1 MSLEL
6 ERTNY
11 PSKRAGYSA
20 VAVMTLAQVF
30 AFIDRQIPAML
41 VEPIKQDFNL
51 NDSQIAL
58 LGGAAFSIFYAIMAL
73 PIGYA
78 VDRYKRVNVLG
89 AGIFVWSLMTTLA
102 GLANSFGRLFG
113 ARIGVAVGEAVMA
126 PVSVSLVSDY
136 FPQNKQ
142 GKPMGIITAGVYL
155 GIGATLIGGGYLI
168 DYLTDIGG
176 ITLPFLGYFKPW
188 QATFLLVGIPG
199 ILISLAAF
207 MLYEPKRL
215 GLVINEHKQTET
227 INIFLHLTKNK
238 MTLFPMFGG
247 LIFMALIFYSF
258 TFWAPSMMVRTYGL
272 SLTEVGFTLG
282 MITIIASILGTISAG
297 TVVDYLRSKGHSDA
311 PIRTG
316 MYACIFATPAICLAP
331 LVDSLFLTW
340 ILIGVY
346 LFFISSF
353 APIGLLA
360 VGGISGNEVKG
371 QMAAVHA
378 FLMMAFGLSLGPQ
391 ITAFFTDFVLMDE
404 SKLGYAMAL
413 TGVLVLP
420 IAAIFFK
427 ISSSSYKKAYEELSR

>member
-1 MSLEL
+1 MNSPDIE
-6 ERTNY
+6 NY
-11 PSKRAGYSA
+11 PSRKTGYSA
-20 VAVMTLAQVF
+20 VIVMTLAQVF

-41 VEPIKQDFNL
+41 VEPIKQDFSL

-78 VDRYKRVNVLG
+78 VDKYKRVNVLG
-89 AGIFVWSLMTTLA
+89 TGIFVWSLMTTLA

-142 GKPMGIITAGVYL
+142 GKPMGIITAGVYI

-168 DYLTDIGG
+168 DYLTNIGG
-176 ITLPFLGYFKPW
+176 ITIPGIGYFKPW
-188 QATFLLVGIPG
+188 QATFLVVGIPG
-199 ILISLAAF
+199 ILISFAAF
-207 MLYEPKRL
+207 MLHEPRRL
-215 GLVINEHKQTET
+215 GLAQTSEKDSKS
-227 INIFLHLTKNK
+227 INIFSHLIKNK
-238 MTLFPMFGG
+238 STLIPMFAG

-272 SLTEVGFTLG
+272 SLTEVGFSLG
-282 MITIIASILGTISAG
+282 IITIISSILGTISSGA
-297 TVVDYLRSKGHSDA
+297 VVDYLRSKGITDA
-311 PIRTG
+311 PIRTA
-316 MYACIFATPAICLAP
+316 MFACIFAMPAICLAP
-331 LVDSLFLTW
+331 LVENVVAAW
-340 ILIGVY
+340 MLIGIY

-360 VGGISGNEVKG
+360 VSGVSSNEVKG

-391 ITAFFTDFVLMDE
+391 ITAFFTDFILQDE
-404 SKLGYAMAL
+404 SKLGLAVSL
-413 TGVLVLP
+413 TGGLVLP
-420 IAAIFFK
+420 IAAVCFWMSFK
-427 ISSSSYKKAYEELSR
+427 RYRKAYDQLAV

>member
-1 MSLEL
+1 MTES
-6 ERTNY
+6 NISQY
-11 PSKRAGYSA
+11 PSQRASYSA

-41 VEPIKQDFNL
+41 VEPIKQDFSL

-89 AGIFVWSLMTTLA
+89 TGIFVWSLMTTLA

-136 FPQNKQ
+136 FSQNKQ
-142 GKPMGIITAGVYL
+142 GKPMGIITAGVYI

-176 ITLPFLGYFKPW
+176 ITIPGIGYFKPW
-188 QATFLLVGIPG
+188 QATFLVVGIPG
-199 ILISLAAF
+199 ILISIAAF
-207 MLYEPKRL
+207 MLYEPRRL
-215 GLVINEHKQTET
+215 GLSKKFDDTKKVHIFSHLKQ
-227 INIFLHLTKNK
+227 NK
-238 MTLFPMFGG
+238 STLFPMFGG

-282 MITIIASILGTISAG
+282 VITIIASILGTITSG

-316 MYACIFATPAICLAP
+316 MFACIFATPAICLAP
-331 LVDSLFLTW
+331 LVDSLILTW
-340 ILIGVY
+340 GLIGLY

-360 VGGISGNEVKG
+360 VSGISGNEVKG

-391 ITAFFTDFVLMDE
+391 ITAFFTDFILMDE
-404 SKLGYAMAL
+404 SKLDMAIAM
-413 TGVLVLP
+413 TGLIVLP
-420 IAAIFFK
+420 SAALLFK
-427 ISSSSYKKAYEELSR
+427 IALPGYREAYLKISIN

>member
-1 MSLEL
+1 MTNSS
-6 ERTNY
+6 TSNY
-11 PSKRAGYSA
+11 PSRRAGYSA
-20 VAVMTLAQVF
+20 VVVMTLAQVF

-89 AGIFVWSLMTTLA
+89 TGIFIWSLMTTLA
-102 GLANSFGRLFG
+102 GLANNFGRLFG

-142 GKPMGIITAGVYL
+142 GKPMGIITAGVYI

-168 DYLTDIGG
+168 DYLTNIGG
-176 ITLPFLGYFKPW
+176 ITIPGIGYFKPW
-188 QATFLLVGIPG
+188 QATFLVVGIPG
-199 ILISLAAF
+199 ILISIAAF
-207 MLYEPKRL
+207 MLHEPRRL
-215 GLVINEHKQTET
+215 GLVKTSEKDSIS
-227 INIFLHLTKNK
+227 INIFSHLIKNK
-238 MTLFPMFGG
+238 STLIPMFAG

-258 TFWAPSMMVRTYGL
+258 TFWAPSMMVRTHGL
-272 SLTEVGFTLG
+272 SLTEVGFSLG
-282 MITIIASILGTISAG
+282 IITIISSILGTIFSGA
-297 TVVDYLRSKGHSDA
+297 VVDYLRSRGRTDA
-311 PIRTG
+311 PIR
-316 MYACIFATPAICLAP
+316 MAMFACIFAIPAICLAP
-331 LVDSLFLTW
+331 LVENLVAAW
-340 ILIGVY
+340 ALIGVY

-360 VGGISGNEVKG
+360 VSGVSSNEVKG

-391 ITAFFTDFVLMDE
+391 ITAFFTDFMLQDE
-404 SKLGYAMAL
+404 SKLGLAVSL
-413 TGVLVLP
+413 TGALVLP
-420 IAAIFFK
+420 LAAICFWMSLK
-427 ISSSSYKKAYEELSR
+427 RYRKAYDQLAV

>member
-1 MSLEL
+1 MNNQDIE
-6 ERTNY
+6 NY
-11 PSKRAGYSA
+11 PSRKTGYSA
-20 VAVMTLAQVF
+20 VIVMTFAQVF

-41 VEPIKQDFNL
+41 VEPIKQDFSL

-89 AGIFVWSLMTTLA
+89 TGIFVWSLMTTLA

-142 GKPMGIITAGVYL
+142 GKPMGIITAGVYI
-155 GIGATLIGGGYLI
+155 GIGTTLIGGGYLI

-176 ITLPFLGYFKPW
+176 ITIPGIGYFKPW
-188 QATFLLVGIPG
+188 QATFLVVGIPG
-199 ILISLAAF
+199 ILISVAAF
-207 MLYEPKRL
+207 MLHEPRRL
-215 GLVINEHKQTET
+215 GLAQTPEKDSKS
-227 INIFLHLTKNK
+227 INIFSHIIKNK
-238 MTLFPMFGG
+238 STLIPMFAG

-258 TFWAPSMMVRTYGL
+258 TFWAPSMMVRTHGL
-272 SLTEVGFTLG
+272 SLTEVGFGLG
-282 MITIIASILGTISAG
+282 IITIISSILGTISSGA
-297 TVVDYLRSKGHSDA
+297 VVDYLRSKGRTDA
-311 PIRTG
+311 PIRTA
-316 MYACIFATPAICLAP
+316 MFACIFAMPAICLAP
-331 LVDSLFLTW
+331 LVENVVAAWT
-340 ILIGVY
+340 LIGIY

-360 VGGISGNEVKG
+360 VSGVSSNEVKG

-391 ITAFFTDFVLMDE
+391 ITAFFTDFILQDE
-404 SKLGYAMAL
+404 SKLGLAVSL
-413 TGVLVLP
+413 TGGLVLP
-420 IAAIFFK
+420 IAAVCFWMSLK
-427 ISSSSYKKAYEELSR
+427 RYRKAYDQLAV

>member
-1 MSLEL
+1 MTNSSIS
-6 ERTNY
+6 NY
-11 PSKRAGYSA
+11 PPKRAGYLA
-20 VAVMTLAQVF
+20 VIVMTLAQVF

-89 AGIFVWSLMTTLA
+89 TGIFVWSLMTTLA

-142 GKPMGIITAGVYL
+142 GKPMGIITAGVYI

-176 ITLPFLGYFKPW
+176 ITIPGIGYFKPW
-188 QATFLLVGIPG
+188 QATFLVVGIPG
-199 ILISLAAF
+199 ILISIAAF
-207 MLYEPKRL
+207 MLHEPRRL
-215 GLVINEHKQTET
+215 GLAQTPEKDSIS
-227 INIFLHLTKNK
+227 INIFSHLIKNK
-238 MTLFPMFGG
+238 STLIPMFAG

-258 TFWAPSMMVRTYGL
+258 TFWAPSMMVRTHGL
-272 SLTEVGFTLG
+272 SLTEVGFGLG
-282 MITIIASILGTISAG
+282 IITIISSILGTISSGA
-297 TVVDYLRSKGHSDA
+297 VVDYLRSKGRTDA
-311 PIRTG
+311 PIRTA
-316 MYACIFATPAICLAP
+316 MFACIFAMPAICLAP
-331 LVDSLFLTW
+331 LVENVVAAWT
-340 ILIGVY
+340 LIGIY

-360 VGGISGNEVKG
+360 VSGVSSNEVKG

-391 ITAFFTDFVLMDE
+391 ITAFFTDFILQDE
-404 SKLGYAMAL
+404 SKLGLAVSL
-413 TGVLVLP
+413 TGGLVLP
-420 IAAIFFK
+420 IAAVCFWMSLK
-427 ISSSSYKKAYEELSR
+427 RYRKAYDQLAV

>member
-1 MSLEL
+1 MMLKSEKI
-6 ERTNY
+6 NY
-11 PSKRAGYSA
+11 PSRRAGYSA

-89 AGIFVWSLMTTLA
+89 TGIFVWSLMTTLA

-142 GKPMGIITAGVYL
+142 GKPMGVITAGVYL

-176 ITLPFLGYFKPW
+176 ITIPGIGYFKPW

-199 ILISLAAF
+199 ILISIAAF
-207 MLYEPKRL
+207 MLHEPKRL
-215 GLVINEHKQTET
+215 GLSKMQDNSKP
-227 INIFLHLTKNK
+227 INIFSHLKTNK
-238 MTLFPMFGG
+238 TTLFPMFGG

-272 SLTEVGFTLG
+272 SLTEVGFSLG
-282 MITIIASILGTISAG
+282 IITIIASILGTISSG
-297 TVVDYLRSKGHSDA
+297 TVVDYLRSRGHSDA

-331 LVDSLFLTW
+331 IVDSLFLTW
-340 ILIGVY
+340 ALIGIY

-360 VGGISGNEVKG
+360 VSGISGNEVKG

-413 TGVLVLP
+413 TGALVLP
-420 IAAIFFK
+420 VAAIFFK
-427 ISSSSYKKAYEELSR
+427 ISSSSYQKAYEELSS

>member
-1 MSLEL
+1 MTNSSIS
-6 ERTNY
+6 NY
-11 PSKRAGYSA
+11 PPRRAGYMA
-20 VAVMTLAQVF
+20 VIVMTLAQVF

-89 AGIFVWSLMTTLA
+89 TGIFVWSLMTTLA

-113 ARIGVAVGEAVMA
+113 ARVGVAVGEAVMA

-142 GKPMGIITAGVYL
+142 GKPMGIITAGVYI

-176 ITLPFLGYFKPW
+176 ITIPGIGYFKPW
-188 QATFLLVGIPG
+188 QATFLVVGVPG
-199 ILISLAAF
+199 ILISISAF
-207 MLYEPKRL
+207 MLHEPRRL
-215 GLVINEHKQTET
+215 GLVQTPEKDSRS
-227 INIFLHLTKNK
+227 INIFSHLIKNRS
-238 MTLFPMFGG
+238 TLIPMFSG

-258 TFWAPSMMVRTYGL
+258 TFWAPSMMVRTHDL
-272 SLTEVGFTLG
+272 SLTEVGFSLG
-282 MITIIASILGTISAG
+282 IITIISSILGTISSGA
-297 TVVDYLRSKGHSDA
+297 VVDYLRSKGRTDA
-311 PIRTG
+311 PIRTA
-316 MYACIFATPAICLAP
+316 MFACIFAMPAICLAP
-331 LVDSLFLTW
+331 LVENAVVAW
-340 ILIGVY
+340 MLIGIY

-360 VGGISGNEVKG
+360 VSGVSSNEVKG

-391 ITAFFTDFVLMDE
+391 ITAFFTDFILQDE
-404 SKLGYAMAL
+404 SKLGLAVSL

-420 IAAIFFK
+420 IAAVCFWTSLK
-427 ISSSSYKKAYEELSR
+427 RYRKAYDQLAV

>member
-1 MSLEL
+1 MNNPYIE
-6 ERTNY
+6 NY
-11 PSKRAGYSA
+11 PSRKTGYSA
-20 VAVMTLAQVF
+20 VVVMTLAQVF

-41 VEPIKQDFNL
+41 VEPIKQDFSL

-89 AGIFVWSLMTTLA
+89 TGIFVWSLMTTLA

-142 GKPMGIITAGVYL
+142 GKPMGIITAGVYI

-176 ITLPFLGYFKPW
+176 ITIPGIGYFKPW
-188 QATFLLVGIPG
+188 QATFLVVGIPG
-199 ILISLAAF
+199 ILISFAAF
-207 MLYEPKRL
+207 MLHEPRRL
-215 GLVINEHKQTET
+215 GLAQTSEKDSKS
-227 INIFLHLTKNK
+227 INIFSHLIKNK
-238 MTLFPMFGG
+238 STLIPMFAG

-258 TFWAPSMMVRTYGL
+258 TFWAPSMMVRTHDL
-272 SLTEVGFTLG
+272 TLTEVGFSLG
-282 MITIIASILGTISAG
+282 IITIISSILGTISSGA
-297 TVVDYLRSKGHSDA
+297 VVDYLRSKGRTDA
-311 PIRTG
+311 PIRTA
-316 MYACIFATPAICLAP
+316 MFACIFAMPAICLAP
-331 LVDSLFLTW
+331 LVENVVAAW
-340 ILIGVY
+340 MLIGIY

-360 VGGISGNEVKG
+360 VSGVSSNEVKG

-391 ITAFFTDFVLMDE
+391 ITAFFTDFILQDE
-404 SKLGYAMAL
+404 SKLGLAVSL
-413 TGVLVLP
+413 TGGLVLP
-420 IAAIFFK
+420 IAAVCFWMSLK
-427 ISSSSYKKAYEELSR
+427 RYRKAYDQLAV

>member
-1 MSLEL
+1 MNNQDIE
-6 ERTNY
+6 NY
-11 PSKRAGYSA
+11 PSRKTGYSA
-20 VAVMTLAQVF
+20 VIVMTFAQVF

-41 VEPIKQDFNL
+41 VEPIKQDFSL

-89 AGIFVWSLMTTLA
+89 TGIFVWSLMTTLA

-142 GKPMGIITAGVYL
+142 GKPMGIITAGVYI
-155 GIGATLIGGGYLI
+155 GIGTTLIGGGYLI

-176 ITLPFLGYFKPW
+176 ITIPGIGYFKPW
-188 QATFLLVGIPG
+188 QATFLVVGIPG
-199 ILISLAAF
+199 ILISVAAF
-207 MLYEPKRL
+207 MLHEPRRL
-215 GLVINEHKQTET
+215 GLAQTPEKDSKS
-227 INIFLHLTKNK
+227 INIFSHLIKNK
-238 MTLFPMFGG
+238 STLIPMFAG

-258 TFWAPSMMVRTYGL
+258 TFWAPSMMVRTHGL
-272 SLTEVGFTLG
+272 SLTEVGFSLG
-282 MITIIASILGTISAG
+282 IITIFSSILGTISSGA
-297 TVVDYLRSKGHSDA
+297 VVDYLRSKGRTDA
-311 PIRTG
+311 PIRTA
-316 MYACIFATPAICLAP
+316 MFACIFAMPAICLAP
-331 LVDSLFLTW
+331 LVENVVAAWT
-340 ILIGVY
+340 LIGIY

-360 VGGISGNEVKG
+360 VSGVSSNEVKG

-391 ITAFFTDFVLMDE
+391 ITAFFTDFILQDE
-404 SKLGYAMAL
+404 SKLGLAVSL
-413 TGVLVLP
+413 TGGLVLP
-420 IAAIFFK
+420 IAAVCFWMSLK
-427 ISSSSYKKAYEELSR
+427 RYRKAYDQLAV

>member
-1 MSLEL
+1 MNNQDIE
-6 ERTNY
+6 NY
-11 PSKRAGYSA
+11 PSRKTGYSA
-20 VAVMTLAQVF
+20 VIVMTLAQVF

-41 VEPIKQDFNL
+41 VEPIKQDFSL

-89 AGIFVWSLMTTLA
+89 TGIFVWSLMTTLA

-142 GKPMGIITAGVYL
+142 GKPMGIITAGVYI
-155 GIGATLIGGGYLI
+155 GIGTTLIGGGYLI

-176 ITLPFLGYFKPW
+176 ITIPGIGYFKPW
-188 QATFLLVGIPG
+188 QATFLVVGIPG
-199 ILISLAAF
+199 ILISVAAF
-207 MLYEPKRL
+207 MLHEPRRL
-215 GLVINEHKQTET
+215 GLAQTPEKDSKS
-227 INIFLHLTKNK
+227 INIFSHIIKNK
-238 MTLFPMFGG
+238 STLIPMFAG

-258 TFWAPSMMVRTYGL
+258 TFWAPSMMVRTHGL
-272 SLTEVGFTLG
+272 SLTEVGFGLG
-282 MITIIASILGTISAG
+282 IITIISSILGTISSGA
-297 TVVDYLRSKGHSDA
+297 VVDYLRSKGRTDA
-311 PIRTG
+311 PIRTA
-316 MYACIFATPAICLAP
+316 MFACIFAMPAICLAP
-331 LVDSLFLTW
+331 LVENVVAAWT
-340 ILIGVY
+340 LIGIY

-360 VGGISGNEVKG
+360 VSGVSSNEVKG

-391 ITAFFTDFVLMDE
+391 ITAFFTDFILQDE
-404 SKLGYAMAL
+404 SKLGLAVSL
-413 TGVLVLP
+413 TGGLVLP
-420 IAAIFFK
+420 IAAVCFWMSLK
-427 ISSSSYKKAYEELSR
+427 RYRKAYDQLAV

>member
-1 MSLEL
+1 MNNQDIE
-6 ERTNY
+6 NY
-11 PSKRAGYSA
+11 PSRKTGYSA
-20 VAVMTLAQVF
+20 VIVMTFAQVF

-41 VEPIKQDFNL
+41 VEPIKQDFSL

-89 AGIFVWSLMTTLA
+89 TGIFVWSLMTTLA

-142 GKPMGIITAGVYL
+142 GKPMGIITAGVYI

-176 ITLPFLGYFKPW
+176 ITIPGIGYFKPW
-188 QATFLLVGIPG
+188 QATFLVVGIPG
-199 ILISLAAF
+199 ILISVAAF
-207 MLYEPKRL
+207 MLHEPRRL
-215 GLVINEHKQTET
+215 GLAQTPEKDSKS
-227 INIFLHLTKNK
+227 INIFSHIIKNK
-238 MTLFPMFGG
+238 STLIPMFAG

-258 TFWAPSMMVRTYGL
+258 TFWAPSMMVRTHGL
-272 SLTEVGFTLG
+272 SLTEVGFSLG
-282 MITIIASILGTISAG
+282 IITIISSILGTISSGA
-297 TVVDYLRSKGHSDA
+297 VVDYLRSRGRTDA
-311 PIRTG
+311 PIRTA
-316 MYACIFATPAICLAP
+316 MFACIFAMPAICLAP
-331 LVDSLFLTW
+331 LVENVVAAWT
-340 ILIGVY
+340 LIGIY

-360 VGGISGNEVKG
+360 VSGVSSNEVKG

-391 ITAFFTDFVLMDE
+391 ITAFFTDFILQDE
-404 SKLGYAMAL
+404 SKLGLAVSL
-413 TGVLVLP
+413 TGGLVLP
-420 IAAIFFK
+420 IAAVCFWMSLK
-427 ISSSSYKKAYEELSR
+427 RYRKAYDQLAV

>member
-1 MSLEL
+1 MTNSSAS
-6 ERTNY
+6 NY
-11 PSKRAGYSA
+11 PPRRAGYSA
-20 VAVMTLAQVF
+20 VVVMTLAQVF
-30 AFIDRQIPAML
+30 AFIDRRIPAML
-41 VEPIKQDFNL
+41 VEPIKQDFSL

-89 AGIFVWSLMTTLA
+89 TGIFVWSLMTTLA

-142 GKPMGIITAGVYL
+142 GKPMGIITAGVYI

-176 ITLPFLGYFKPW
+176 ITIPGIGYFKPW
-188 QATFLLVGIPG
+188 QATFLVVGIPG
-199 ILISLAAF
+199 ILISIAAF
-207 MLYEPKRL
+207 MLHEPRRL
-215 GLVINEHKQTET
+215 GLAQTPEKDSKS
-227 INIFLHLTKNK
+227 INIFSHLIKNK
-238 MTLFPMFGG
+238 STLIPMFAG

-258 TFWAPSMMVRTYGL
+258 TFWAPSMMVRTHGL
-272 SLTEVGFTLG
+272 SLTEVGFSLG
-282 MITIIASILGTISAG
+282 IITIISSILGTISSGA
-297 TVVDYLRSKGHSDA
+297 VVDYLRSKGRTDA
-311 PIRTG
+311 PIRTA
-316 MYACIFATPAICLAP
+316 MFACIFAMPAICLAP
-331 LVDSLFLTW
+331 IVENVVVAW
-340 ILIGVY
+340 ILIGIY

-360 VGGISGNEVKG
+360 VSGVSSNEVKG

-391 ITAFFTDFVLMDE
+391 ITAFFTDFILQDE
-404 SKLGYAMAL
+404 SKLGLAVSL
-413 TGVLVLP
+413 TGGLVLP
-420 IAAIFFK
+420 IAAVCFWMSLK
-427 ISSSSYKKAYEELSR
+427 RYRKAYDQLAV

>member
-1 MSLEL
+1 MTNSSAS
-6 ERTNY
+6 NY
-11 PSKRAGYSA
+11 PPRRAGYSA
-20 VAVMTLAQVF
+20 VVVMTLAQVF

-41 VEPIKQDFNL
+41 VEPIKQDFSL

-89 AGIFVWSLMTTLA
+89 TGIFVWSLMTTLA

-142 GKPMGIITAGVYL
+142 GKPMGIITAGVYI

-176 ITLPFLGYFKPW
+176 ITIPGIGYFKPW
-188 QATFLLVGIPG
+188 QATFLVVGIPG
-199 ILISLAAF
+199 ILISIAAF
-207 MLYEPKRL
+207 MLHEPRRL
-215 GLVINEHKQTET
+215 GLAQTPEKDSKS
-227 INIFLHLTKNK
+227 INIFSHLIKNK
-238 MTLFPMFGG
+238 STLIPMFAG

-258 TFWAPSMMVRTYGL
+258 TFWAPSMMVRTHGL
-272 SLTEVGFTLG
+272 SLTEVGFSLG
-282 MITIIASILGTISAG
+282 IITIISSILGTISSGA
-297 TVVDYLRSKGHSDA
+297 VVDYLRSKGRTDA
-311 PIRTG
+311 PIRTA
-316 MYACIFATPAICLAP
+316 MFACIFAMPAICLAP
-331 LVDSLFLTW
+331 LVENVVAAWT
-340 ILIGVY
+340 LIGIY

-360 VGGISGNEVKG
+360 VSGVSSNEVKG

-391 ITAFFTDFVLMDE
+391 ITAFFTDFILQDE
-404 SKLGYAMAL
+404 SKLGLAVSL
-413 TGVLVLP
+413 TGGLVLP
-420 IAAIFFK
+420 IAAVCFWMSLK
-427 ISSSSYKKAYEELSR
+427 RYRKAYDQLAV

>member
-1 MSLEL
+1 MILES
-6 ERTNY
+6 EKINY
-11 PSKRAGYSA
+11 PSRRAGYSA

-89 AGIFVWSLMTTLA
+89 TGIFVWSLMTTLA

-142 GKPMGIITAGVYL
+142 GKPMGVITAGVYL

-176 ITLPFLGYFKPW
+176 ITITGIGYFKPW

-199 ILISLAAF
+199 ILISIAAF
-207 MLYEPKRL
+207 MLHEPKRL
-215 GLVINEHKQTET
+215 GLSKMQDNLKP
-227 INIFLHLTKNK
+227 INIFSHLKTNK
-238 MTLFPMFGG
+238 TTLFPMFGG

-258 TFWAPSMMVRTYGL
+258 TFWAPSMMVRTYDL

-282 MITIIASILGTISAG
+282 IITIIASILGTISSG

-316 MYACIFATPAICLAP
+316 MFACIFATPAICLAP
-331 LVDSLFLTW
+331 IVDSLFLTW
-340 ILIGVY
+340 ALIGIY

-360 VGGISGNEVKG
+360 VSGISGNEVKG

-413 TGVLVLP
+413 TGALVLP
-420 IAAIFFK
+420 VAAIFFK
-427 ISSSSYKKAYEELSR
+427 ISSSSYQKAYEELSS

>member
-1 MSLEL
+1 MTES
-6 ERTNY
+6 NISQY
-11 PSKRAGYSA
+11 PSHRAGYSA

-89 AGIFVWSLMTTLA
+89 TGIFVWSLMTTLA

-142 GKPMGIITAGVYL
+142 GKPMGIITAGVYI

-176 ITLPFLGYFKPW
+176 ITIPGIGYFKPW
-188 QATFLLVGIPG
+188 QATFLVVGIPG
-199 ILISLAAF
+199 ILISIAAF
-207 MLYEPKRL
+207 MLHEPRRL
-215 GLVINEHKQTET
+215 GLSKKLDETKKVIIFSHLKQ
-227 INIFLHLTKNK
+227 NK
-238 MTLFPMFGG
+238 STLFPMFGG

-282 MITIIASILGTISAG
+282 IITIISSILGTIFSGA
-297 TVVDYLRSKGHSDA
+297 TVDYLRTRGHSDA
-311 PIRTG
+311 PIRTA
-316 MYACIFATPAICLAP
+316 MYACIFAMPAICFAP
-331 LVDSLFLTW
+331 LVESVVTSW
-340 ILIGVY
+340 VLIAIY

-353 APIGLLA
+353 APLGLLA
-360 VGGISGNEVKG
+360 VSGISSNEVKG

-391 ITAFFTDFVLMDE
+391 ITAFFTDFILQDE
-404 SKLGYAMAL
+404 SKLGLAVSL
-413 TGVLVLP
+413 TGGLVLP
-420 IAAIFFK
+420 IAAVCFWMSLK
-427 ISSSSYKKAYEELSR
+427 KYRKAYDQLAV

>member
-1 MSLEL
+1 MNNPYIE
-6 ERTNY
+6 NY
-11 PSKRAGYSA
+11 PSRKTGYSA
-20 VAVMTLAQVF
+20 VVVMTLAQVF

-89 AGIFVWSLMTTLA
+89 TGIFVWSLMTTLA

-142 GKPMGIITAGVYL
+142 GKPMGIITAGVYI

-176 ITLPFLGYFKPW
+176 LTIPSIGYFKPW
-188 QATFLLVGIPG
+188 QATFLVVGIPG
-199 ILISLAAF
+199 ILISFAAF
-207 MLYEPKRL
+207 MLHEPRRL
-215 GLVINEHKQTET
+215 GLAKTPEKDSKS
-227 INIFLHLTKNK
+227 INIFSHLIRNK
-238 MTLFPMFGG
+238 STLIPMFAG

-258 TFWAPSMMVRTYGL
+258 TFWAPSMMVRTHGL
-272 SLTEVGFTLG
+272 SLTEVGFSLG
-282 MITIIASILGTISAG
+282 IITIISSILGTISSGA
-297 TVVDYLRSKGHSDA
+297 VVDYLRSKGRTDA
-311 PIRTG
+311 PIRTA
-316 MYACIFATPAICLAP
+316 MFACIFAMPAICLAP
-331 LVDSLFLTW
+331 LVENVVAAW
-340 ILIGVY
+340 MLIGVY

-360 VGGISGNEVKG
+360 VSGVSSNEVKG

-391 ITAFFTDFVLMDE
+391 ITAFFTDFILQDE
-404 SKLGYAMAL
+404 SKLGLAVSL
-413 TGVLVLP
+413 TGGLVLP
-420 IAAIFFK
+420 IAAVCFWMSLK
-427 ISSSSYKKAYEELSR
+427 RYRKAYDQLAV

>member
-1 MSLEL
+1 MNNQDIE
-6 ERTNY
+6 NY
-11 PSKRAGYSA
+11 PSRKTGYSA
-20 VAVMTLAQVF
+20 VIVMTFAQVF

-41 VEPIKQDFNL
+41 VEPIKQDFSL

-89 AGIFVWSLMTTLA
+89 TGIFVWSLMTTLA

-142 GKPMGIITAGVYL
+142 GKPMGIITAGVYI

-176 ITLPFLGYFKPW
+176 ITIPGIGYFKPW
-188 QATFLLVGIPG
+188 QATFLVVGIPG
-199 ILISLAAF
+199 ILISIAAF
-207 MLYEPKRL
+207 MLHEPRRL
-215 GLVINEHKQTET
+215 GLAQTPEKDSKS
-227 INIFLHLTKNK
+227 INIFSHLIKNK
-238 MTLFPMFGG
+238 STLIPMFAG

-258 TFWAPSMMVRTYGL
+258 TFWAPSMMVRTHGL
-272 SLTEVGFTLG
+272 SLTEVGFGLG
-282 MITIIASILGTISAG
+282 IITIISSILGTISSGA
-297 TVVDYLRSKGHSDA
+297 VVDYLRSKGRTDA
-311 PIRTG
+311 PIRTA
-316 MYACIFATPAICLAP
+316 MFACIFAMPAICLAP
-331 LVDSLFLTW
+331 IVENVVVAW
-340 ILIGVY
+340 ILIGIY

-360 VGGISGNEVKG
+360 VSGVSSNEVKG

-391 ITAFFTDFVLMDE
+391 ITAFFTDFILQDE
-404 SKLGYAMAL
+404 SKLGLAVSL
-413 TGVLVLP
+413 TGGLVLP
-420 IAAIFFK
+420 IAAVCFWMSLK
-427 ISSSSYKKAYEELSR
+427 RYRKAYDQLAV

>member
-1 MSLEL
+1 MMLES
-6 ERTNY
+6 EKINY
-11 PSKRAGYSA
+11 PSRRAGYSA

-89 AGIFVWSLMTTLA
+89 TGIFVWSLMTTLA

-142 GKPMGIITAGVYL
+142 GKPMGVITAGVYL

-176 ITLPFLGYFKPW
+176 ITIPGIGYFKPW

-199 ILISLAAF
+199 ILISIAAF
-207 MLYEPKRL
+207 MLHEPKRL
-215 GLVINEHKQTET
+215 GLSKMQDNLKP
-227 INIFLHLTKNK
+227 INIFSHLKTNK
-238 MTLFPMFGG
+238 TTLFPMFGG

-258 TFWAPSMMVRTYGL
+258 TFWAPSMMVRTYDL

-282 MITIIASILGTISAG
+282 IITIIASILGTISSG
-297 TVVDYLRSKGHSDA
+297 TVVDYLRSQGHSDA

-331 LVDSLFLTW
+331 IVDSLFLTW
-340 ILIGVY
+340 ALIGIY

-360 VGGISGNEVKG
+360 VSGISGNEVKG

-413 TGVLVLP
+413 TGALVLP
-420 IAAIFFK
+420 VAAIFFK
-427 ISSSSYKKAYEELSR
+427 ISSSSYQKAYEELSS

>member
-6 ERTNY
+6 ESADY

-136 FPQNKQ
+136 FPQNRQ

-227 INIFLHLTKNK
+227 INIFSHLTKSK

-297 TVVDYLRSKGHSDA
+297 TVVDYLRSTGHSDA

-316 MYACIFATPAICLAP
+316 MYACIFAT
-331 LVDSLFLTW
+331 
-340 ILIGVY
+340 
-346 LFFISSF
+346 
-353 APIGLLA
+353 
-360 VGGISGNEVKG
+360 
-371 QMAAVHA
+371 
-378 FLMMAFGLSLGPQ
+378 LSL
-391 ITAFFTDFVLMDE
+391 IH
-404 SKLGYAMAL
+404 
-413 TGVLVLP
+413 
-420 IAAIFFK
+420 I
-427 ISSSSYKKAYEELSR
+427 

>member
-1 MSLEL
+1 MNNQDIE
-6 ERTNY
+6 NY
-11 PSKRAGYSA
+11 PSRKTGYSA
-20 VAVMTLAQVF
+20 VIVMTLAQVF

-41 VEPIKQDFNL
+41 VEPIKQDFSL

-78 VDRYKRVNVLG
+78 VDKYKRVNVLG
-89 AGIFVWSLMTTLA
+89 TGIFVWSLMTTLA

-142 GKPMGIITAGVYL
+142 GKPMGIITAGVYI

-176 ITLPFLGYFKPW
+176 ITIPGIGYFKPW
-188 QATFLLVGIPG
+188 QATFLVVGIPG
-199 ILISLAAF
+199 ILISFAAF
-207 MLYEPKRL
+207 MLHEPRRL
-215 GLVINEHKQTET
+215 GLSQTPEKDSKS
-227 INIFLHLTKNK
+227 INIFSHLIKNK
-238 MTLFPMFGG
+238 STLIPMFAG

-258 TFWAPSMMVRTYGL
+258 TFWAPSMMVRTHGL
-272 SLTEVGFTLG
+272 SLTEVGFSLG
-282 MITIIASILGTISAG
+282 IITIISSILGTISSGA
-297 TVVDYLRSKGHSDA
+297 VVDYLRSRGRTDA
-311 PIRTG
+311 PIRTA
-316 MYACIFATPAICLAP
+316 MFACIFAMPAICLAP
-331 LVDSLFLTW
+331 LVENVVAAW
-340 ILIGVY
+340 MLIGIY

-360 VGGISGNEVKG
+360 VSGVSSNEVKG

-391 ITAFFTDFVLMDE
+391 ITAFFTDFILQDE
-404 SKLGYAMAL
+404 SKLGLAVSL
-413 TGVLVLP
+413 TGGLVLP
-420 IAAIFFK
+420 IAAVCFWMSLK
-427 ISSSSYKKAYEELSR
+427 RYRKAYDQLAV

>member
-1 MSLEL
+1 MTNSS
-6 ERTNY
+6 TSNY
-11 PSKRAGYSA
+11 PPRRAGYSA
-20 VAVMTLAQVF
+20 VVVMTLAQVF

-41 VEPIKQDFNL
+41 VEPIKQDFSL

-89 AGIFVWSLMTTLA
+89 TGIFVWSLMTTLA

-142 GKPMGIITAGVYL
+142 GKPMGIITAGVYI

-176 ITLPFLGYFKPW
+176 ITIPGIGYFKPW
-188 QATFLLVGIPG
+188 QATFLVVGIPG
-199 ILISLAAF
+199 ILISVAAF
-207 MLYEPKRL
+207 MLHEPRRL
-215 GLVINEHKQTET
+215 GLAQTPEKDSKS
-227 INIFLHLTKNK
+227 INIFSHLIKNK
-238 MTLFPMFGG
+238 STLIPMFAG

-258 TFWAPSMMVRTYGL
+258 TFWAPSMMVRTHGL
-272 SLTEVGFTLG
+272 SLTEVGFGLG
-282 MITIIASILGTISAG
+282 IITIISSILGTISSGA
-297 TVVDYLRSKGHSDA
+297 VVDYLRSKGRTDA
-311 PIRTG
+311 PIRTA
-316 MYACIFATPAICLAP
+316 MFACIFAMPAICLAP
-331 LVDSLFLTW
+331 LVENVVAAWT
-340 ILIGVY
+340 LIGIY

-360 VGGISGNEVKG
+360 VSGVSSNEVKG

-391 ITAFFTDFVLMDE
+391 ITAFFTDFILQDE
-404 SKLGYAMAL
+404 SKLGLAVSL
-413 TGVLVLP
+413 TGGLVLP
-420 IAAIFFK
+420 IAAVCFWMSLK
-427 ISSSSYKKAYEELSR
+427 RYRKAYDQLAV

>member
-1 MSLEL
+1 MNNQDIE
-6 ERTNY
+6 NY
-11 PSKRAGYSA
+11 PSRKTGYSA
-20 VAVMTLAQVF
+20 VIVMTFAQVF

-41 VEPIKQDFNL
+41 VEPIKQDFSL

-89 AGIFVWSLMTTLA
+89 TGIFVWSLMTTLA

-142 GKPMGIITAGVYL
+142 GKPMGIITAGVYI

-176 ITLPFLGYFKPW
+176 ITIPGIGYFKPW
-188 QATFLLVGIPG
+188 QATFLVVGIPG
-199 ILISLAAF
+199 ILISVAAF
-207 MLYEPKRL
+207 MLHEPRRL
-215 GLVINEHKQTET
+215 GLAQTPEKDSKS
-227 INIFLHLTKNK
+227 INIFSHLIKNK
-238 MTLFPMFGG
+238 STLIPMFAG

-258 TFWAPSMMVRTYGL
+258 TFWAPSMMVRTHGL
-272 SLTEVGFTLG
+272 SLTEVGFSLG
-282 MITIIASILGTISAG
+282 IITIISSILGTISSGA
-297 TVVDYLRSKGHSDA
+297 VVDYLRSRGRTDA
-311 PIRTG
+311 PIRTA
-316 MYACIFATPAICLAP
+316 MFACIFAMPAICLAP
-331 LVDSLFLTW
+331 LVENVVAAWT
-340 ILIGVY
+340 LIGIY

-360 VGGISGNEVKG
+360 VSGVSSNEVKG

-391 ITAFFTDFVLMDE
+391 ITAFFTDFILQDE
-404 SKLGYAMAL
+404 SKLGLAVSL
-413 TGVLVLP
+413 TGGLVLP
-420 IAAIFFK
+420 VAAVCFWMSLK
-427 ISSSSYKKAYEELSR
+427 RYRKAYDQLAV

>member
-1 MSLEL
+1 MMLES
-6 ERTNY
+6 EKINY
-11 PSKRAGYSA
+11 PSRRAGYSA

-89 AGIFVWSLMTTLA
+89 TGIFVWSLMTTLA

-142 GKPMGIITAGVYL
+142 GKPMGVITAGVYL

-176 ITLPFLGYFKPW
+176 ITIPGIGYFKPW

-199 ILISLAAF
+199 ILISIAAF
-207 MLYEPKRL
+207 MLHEPKRL
-215 GLVINEHKQTET
+215 GLSKMQDNSKP
-227 INIFLHLTKNK
+227 INIFSHLKTNK
-238 MTLFPMFGG
+238 TTLFPMFGG

-258 TFWAPSMMVRTYGL
+258 TFWAPSMMVRTYDL
-272 SLTEVGFTLG
+272 SLTEVGFSLG
-282 MITIIASILGTISAG
+282 IITIIASILGTISSG
-297 TVVDYLRSKGHSDA
+297 TVVDYLRSRGHSDA

-331 LVDSLFLTW
+331 IVDSLFLTW
-340 ILIGVY
+340 ALIGIY

-360 VGGISGNEVKG
+360 VSGISGNEVKG

-413 TGVLVLP
+413 TGALVLP
-420 IAAIFFK
+420 VAAIFFK
-427 ISSSSYKKAYEELSR
+427 ISSSSYQKAYEELSS

>member
-1 MSLEL
+1 MTNSSAS
-6 ERTNY
+6 NY
-11 PSKRAGYSA
+11 PPRRAGYSA
-20 VAVMTLAQVF
+20 VVVMTLAQVF

-89 AGIFVWSLMTTLA
+89 TGIFVWSLMTTLA

-142 GKPMGIITAGVYL
+142 GKPMGIITAGVYI

-176 ITLPFLGYFKPW
+176 ITIPGIGYFKPW
-188 QATFLLVGIPG
+188 QATFLVVGIPG
-199 ILISLAAF
+199 ILISIAAF
-207 MLYEPKRL
+207 MLHEPRRL
-215 GLVINEHKQTET
+215 GLAQTPEKDSKS
-227 INIFLHLTKNK
+227 INIFSHLIKNK
-238 MTLFPMFGG
+238 STLIPMFAG

-258 TFWAPSMMVRTYGL
+258 TFWAPSMMVRTHGL
-272 SLTEVGFTLG
+272 SLTEVGFSLG
-282 MITIIASILGTISAG
+282 IITIISSILGTISSGA
-297 TVVDYLRSKGHSDA
+297 VVDYLRSKGRTDA
-311 PIRTG
+311 PIRTA
-316 MYACIFATPAICLAP
+316 MFACIFAMPAICLAP
-331 LVDSLFLTW
+331 LVENVVAAW
-340 ILIGVY
+340 MLIGIY

-360 VGGISGNEVKG
+360 VSGVSSNEVKG

-391 ITAFFTDFVLMDE
+391 ITAFFTDFILQDE
-404 SKLGYAMAL
+404 SKLGLAVSL
-413 TGVLVLP
+413 TGGLVLP
-420 IAAIFFK
+420 IAAVCFWMSLK
-427 ISSSSYKKAYEELSR
+427 RYRKAYDQLAV

>member
-1 MSLEL
+1 MMLES
-6 ERTNY
+6 EKINY
-11 PSKRAGYSA
+11 PSRRAGYSA

-89 AGIFVWSLMTTLA
+89 TGIFVWSLMTTLA

-142 GKPMGIITAGVYL
+142 GKPMGVITAGVYL

-176 ITLPFLGYFKPW
+176 ITIPGIGYFKPW

-199 ILISLAAF
+199 ILISIAAF
-207 MLYEPKRL
+207 MLHEPKRL
-215 GLVINEHKQTET
+215 GLSKMQDNSKP
-227 INIFLHLTKNK
+227 INIFSHLKTNK
-238 MTLFPMFGG
+238 TTLFPMFGG

-272 SLTEVGFTLG
+272 SLTEVGFSLG
-282 MITIIASILGTISAG
+282 IITIIASILGTISSG
-297 TVVDYLRSKGHSDA
+297 TVVDYLRSRGHSDA

-331 LVDSLFLTW
+331 IVDSLFLTW
-340 ILIGVY
+340 ALIGIY

-360 VGGISGNEVKG
+360 VSGISGNEVKG

-404 SKLGYAMAL
+404 SKLAYAMAL
-413 TGVLVLP
+413 TGALVLP
-420 IAAIFFK
+420 VAAIFFK
-427 ISSSSYKKAYEELSR
+427 ISSSSYQKAYEELSS

>member
-1 MSLEL
+1 MTNSSIS
-6 ERTNY
+6 NY
-11 PSKRAGYSA
+11 PPRRAGYLA
-20 VAVMTLAQVF
+20 VIVMTLAQVF

-89 AGIFVWSLMTTLA
+89 TGIFVWSLMTTLA

-142 GKPMGIITAGVYL
+142 GKPMGIITAGVYI

-176 ITLPFLGYFKPW
+176 ITIPGIGYFKPW
-188 QATFLLVGIPG
+188 QATFLVVGIPG
-199 ILISLAAF
+199 ILISIAAF
-207 MLYEPKRL
+207 MLHEPRRL
-215 GLVINEHKQTET
+215 GLAQTPEKDSIS
-227 INIFLHLTKNK
+227 INIFSHLIKNK
-238 MTLFPMFGG
+238 STLIPMFAG

-258 TFWAPSMMVRTYGL
+258 TFWAPSMMVRTHGL
-272 SLTEVGFTLG
+272 SLTEVGFSLG
-282 MITIIASILGTISAG
+282 IITIISSILGTISSGA
-297 TVVDYLRSKGHSDA
+297 VVDYLRSKGRTDA
-311 PIRTG
+311 PIRTA
-316 MYACIFATPAICLAP
+316 MFACIFAMPAICLAP
-331 LVDSLFLTW
+331 IVENVVAAW
-340 ILIGVY
+340 MLIGIY

-360 VGGISGNEVKG
+360 VSGVSSNEVKG

-391 ITAFFTDFVLMDE
+391 ITAFFTDFILQDE
-404 SKLGYAMAL
+404 SKLGLAVSL
-413 TGVLVLP
+413 TGGLVLP
-420 IAAIFFK
+420 IAAVCFWMSLK
-427 ISSSSYKKAYEELSR
+427 RYRKAYDQLAV

>member
-1 MSLEL
+1 MTNSSAS
-6 ERTNY
+6 NY
-11 PSKRAGYSA
+11 PPRRAGYSA
-20 VAVMTLAQVF
+20 VVVMTLAQVF

-41 VEPIKQDFNL
+41 VEPIKQDFSL

-89 AGIFVWSLMTTLA
+89 TGIFVWSLMTTLA

-142 GKPMGIITAGVYL
+142 GKPMGIITAGVYI
-155 GIGATLIGGGYLI
+155 GIGSTLIGGGYLI

-176 ITLPFLGYFKPW
+176 ITIPGIGYFKPW
-188 QATFLLVGIPG
+188 QATFLVVGIPG
-199 ILISLAAF
+199 ILISFSAF
-207 MLYEPKRL
+207 MLHEPRRL
-215 GLVINEHKQTET
+215 GLAQTLEKDSKS
-227 INIFLHLTKNK
+227 INIFSHLIKNK
-238 MTLFPMFGG
+238 STLIPMFAG

-258 TFWAPSMMVRTYGL
+258 TFWAPSMMVRTHGL
-272 SLTEVGFTLG
+272 SLTEVGFSLG
-282 MITIIASILGTISAG
+282 IITIISSILGTISSGA
-297 TVVDYLRSKGHSDA
+297 VVDYLRSKGRTDA
-311 PIRTG
+311 PIRTA
-316 MYACIFATPAICLAP
+316 MFACIFAMPAICLAP
-331 LVDSLFLTW
+331 IVENVVVAW
-340 ILIGVY
+340 ILIGIY

-360 VGGISGNEVKG
+360 VSGVSSNEVKG

-391 ITAFFTDFVLMDE
+391 ITAFFTDFILQDE
-404 SKLGYAMAL
+404 SKLGLAVSL
-413 TGVLVLP
+413 TGGLVLP
-420 IAAIFFK
+420 IAAVCFWMSLK
-427 ISSSSYKKAYEELSR
+427 RYRKAYDQLAV